1 MYDHGKR
8 AVSSFP
14 IATGTYYKVDYAPGT
29 DISRYTNI
37 PVPTS
42 YMAVNSDFNFVGGYH
57 HQKKAGMMHIAD
69 HHISPGKKQ
78 WTWGAGDFGQAWDRQ
93 LTDTDGPYIELMCGV
108 YTDNQPDFSWIMPN
122 EAREFRQYFMPY
134 KEIGYVKN
142 ASIDAMV
149 NLEIEGNTAT
159 IGAYLTQA
167 QKVTINLLQNGKSI
181 YTQTKELSPAATFR
195 QQVTLPQ
202 PVTAQPDYSI
212 EVIDEAGKVLISYRP
227 VTRKEEANPE
237 PAKPMLVPAEITTL
251 EELYLAGLHLEQ
263 YRHATYAAEDYYT
276 EAIRRD
282 PSDIRSNNA
291 LGLLYLRRGEYRK
304 SEPYFRK
311 AVEKLTRHNPN
322 AYEAEPL
329 YNLGLSLKYQARYEE
344 AVLVF
349 HKSTWT
355 AAWQD
360 TAYLQLAQIESRKAN
375 WPQALE
381 LVEKSLVRN
390 NHSLKARHLKA
401 IILRHTKKYDT
412 ALQWINTSLAI
423 DHFDFGSRNELYKV
437 LVEQGNATAA
447 SGVLADTRRLMRDA
461 SPNYIETAID
471 YANSGAYADAY
482 QLLLP
487 LAVQKEIPW
496 YFITWAFMQ
505 PTVTIT
511 P

>member
-1 MYDHGKR
+1 
-8 AVSSFP
+8 
-14 IATGTYYKVDYAPGT
+14 
-29 DISRYTNI
+29 
-37 PVPTS
+37 
-42 YMAVNSDFNFVGGYH
+42 
-57 HQKKAGMMHIAD
+57 
-69 HHISPGKKQ
+69 
-78 WTWGAGDFGQAWDRQ
+78 
-93 LTDTDGPYIELMCGV
+93 
-108 YTDNQPDFSWIMPN
+108 
-122 EAREFRQYFMPY
+122 
-134 KEIGYVKN
+134 
-142 ASIDAMV
+142 
-149 NLEIEGNTAT
+149 
-159 IGAYLTQA
+159 
-167 QKVTINLLQNGKSI
+167 
-181 YTQTKELSPAATFR
+181 
-195 QQVTLPQ
+195 
-202 PVTAQPDYSI
+202 
-212 EVIDEAGKVLISYRP
+212 
-227 VTRKEEANPE
+227 
-237 PAKPMLVPAEITTL
+237 MLVPAEITTL